1 MDTIA
6 LIVTLVLASYGFTAG
21 GYIFTFRY
29 VRSSAEKLWAS
40 IEKTRDDM
48 KADIEKVQDK
58 INKAVDNDLRHLEDR
73 VARLEQKS

>member
-29 VRSSAEKLWAS
+29 VRSSAEKLWS
-40 IEKTRDDM
+40 GIEKARDDLSG
-48 KADIEKVQDK
+48 DIKELR
-58 INKAVDNDLRHLEDR
+58 DNHLKHLEER
-73 VARLEQKS
+73 VTRLEQKS